1 MTQLAI
7 ALIDVNNFYVSCERV
22 FNPRLEGRSV
32 VVLSNND
39 GCAISRSEEAKAIG
53 VRMAQPWF
61 QLRDLASQHGIVAQ
75 SSNYALY
82 ADMSNRVMSIL
93 AGFGR
98 DQEIYSIDECFLDLS
113 GMRST
118 DLDRHARHIRQTIR
132 QWTGLPTCVGIGSTK
147 TLAKLANHIAKKNPE
162 LHGVCNLN
170 SMTAE
175 EQEGWSDRLAVGE
188 VWGVGPRL
196 ASRLGALG
204 ITTVRG
210 LQQADP
216 ALLLRERFSVT
227 LQKTVR
233 ELNGI
238 RCLELEDASEPRK
251 QIVSSR
257 SFGYYVTDLK
267 QLREAITQYTTR
279 AAEKLRR
286 QGSVA
291 GMLSVYIR
299 SSPHH
304 TREIHHAPGLTIVLP
319 QPTSDTLRL
328 VKAALYGLEC
338 IYQPG
343 ISYQKAGVAL
353 SDIAPKALQQ
363 GDLFINGDSQRESL
377 MATIDKINAR
387 MGSATLRSAGEGIE
401 KLWKMRS
408 GNKSPAYTTR
418 WNEIMQANA

>member
-1 MTQLAI
+1 MTQHAI
-7 ALIDVNNFYVSCERV
+7 ALVDVNNFYVSCERV
-22 FNPRLEGRSV
+22 FNPRLEGLPV

-61 QLRDLASQHGIVAQ
+61 QLRDMASQHGIVAQ

-82 ADMSNRVMSIL
+82 ADMSNRVMTIL

-118 DLDRHARHIRQTIR
+118 EMDRHARHIRQTIR

-162 LHGVCNLN
+162 LLGVCNLN
-170 SMTAE
+170 AMTAE
-175 EQEGWSDRLAVGE
+175 EREGWFERLAVGE

-196 ASRLGALG
+196 ASRLGTLG

-210 LQQADP
+210 LQQAD
-216 ALLLRERFSVT
+216 AVLLLREHFSVT

-238 RCLELEDASEPRK
+238 RCLELEDTSEPRK

-267 QLREAITQYTTR
+267 QLREAVTQYTAR

-299 SSPHH
+299 NSPHN
-304 TREIHHAPGLTIVLP
+304 TREMDHAPGLTVALQ
-319 QPTSDTLRL
+319 QPTGDTLRL

-338 IYQPG
+338 IYRPG
-343 ISYQKAGVAL
+343 ISYQKAGIVL
-353 SDIAPKALQQ
+353 FDIAPKVLQQ
-363 GDLFINGDSQRESL
+363 GDLFASGDGRRESL
-377 MATIDKINAR
+377 MAAIDKINAR

-401 KLWKMRS
+401 KPWKMRS

-418 WNEIMQANA
+418 WNEVIRVNA

>member
-1 MTQLAI
+1 MTQRAI
-7 ALIDVNNFYVSCERV
+7 ALVDVNNFYVSCERV
-22 FNPRLEGRSV
+22 FNPRLAGRPV

-39 GCAISRSEEAKAIG
+39 GCVVARSNEAKALA
-53 VRMAQPWF
+53 VRMGQPWF
-61 QLRDLASQHGIVAQ
+61 QVRDLARQHGIVAQ

-118 DLDRHARHIRQTIR
+118 ELECHARHIRQTIR
-132 QWTGLPTCVGIGSTK
+132 QWTGLPTCVGIGPTK

-162 LHGVCNLN
+162 WRGVCSLDA
-170 SMTAE
+170 MAAAE
-175 EQEGWSDRLAVGE
+175 REERCGRLAVGA
-188 VWGVGPRL
+188 VWGIGPRM
-196 ASRLGALG
+196 AARLGALG
-204 ITTVRG
+204 IATVRG

-216 ALLLRERFSVT
+216 ALLRERFSVT
-227 LQKTVR
+227 LEKTVR

-238 RCLELEDASEPRK
+238 HCLELEDTSEPRR

-257 SFGYYVTDLK
+257 SFGYYVSDLG
-267 QLREAITQYTTR
+267 QLREAVTQYTAR

-291 GMLSVYIR
+291 GLLSVSIR
-299 SSPHH
+299 SSPHNPQE
-304 TREIHHAPGLTIVLP
+304 TYHAPSLTVALP
-319 QPTSDTLRL
+319 QPTDDTLRL
-328 VKAALYGLEC
+328 VKTALYGLEC
-338 IYQPG
+338 IYRPG
-343 ISYQKAGVAL
+343 VSYQKAGIAL
-353 SDIAPKALQQ
+353 ADIAPKTLQQ
-363 GDLFINGDSQRESL
+363 GDLFSSDTSRRESL
-377 MATIDKINAR
+377 MSAIDKINAR
-387 MGSATLRSAGEGIE
+387 MGNATLRSAGEGIE

-418 WNEIMQANA
+418 WSEIIGVNA

>member
-1 MTQLAI
+1 MTQHAI
-7 ALIDVNNFYVSCERV
+7 ALVDVNNFYVSCERV
-22 FNPRLEGRSV
+22 FNPQLEGRPV

-39 GCAISRSEEAKAIG
+39 GCAISRSQEAKTIG

-61 QLRDLASQHGIVAQ
+61 QLRDLTRQHGMIAL

-82 ADMSNRVMSIL
+82 ADMSNRVMAIL

-118 DLDRHARHIRQTIR
+118 ELDNHARHIRQTIR

-170 SMTAE
+170 ATTAAE
-175 EQEGWSDRLAVGE
+175 REGWFDRLSVGE
-188 VWGVGPRL
+188 AWGIGPRL

-210 LQQADP
+210 LQQTDP
-216 ALLLRERFSVT
+216 SLLRERFSVT
-227 LQKTVR
+227 LEKTVR

-238 RCLELEDASEPRK
+238 RCLELEDASESRK

-257 SFGYYVTDLK
+257 SFGYYVTDLG
-267 QLREAITQYTTR
+267 QLREAVTQYTAR

-286 QGSVA
+286 QESVA
-291 GMLSVYIR
+291 GMLLVYIC

-304 TREIHHAPGLTIVLP
+304 TGEIHPTPGLTIALP
-319 QPTSDTLRL
+319 HPTDDTLRL
-328 VKAALYGLEC
+328 VKAALDGLEC
-338 IYQPG
+338 IYRPG
-343 ISYQKAGVAL
+343 TSYQKAGIAL

-363 GDLFINGDSQRESL
+363 GDLFSGGDSRRESL
-377 MATIDKINAR
+377 MAAIDKINAR
-387 MGSATLRSAGEGIE
+387 MGNATLRSAGEGIK

-418 WNEIMQANA
+418 WSEIIRVSA